1 MPVPSTIDQIS
12 PTASLNSPAGSENV
26 FPDIDN
32 HIRALA
38 AFTAQLRDGSGTNY
52 TSPYLL
58 KAGGTMTGALTL
70 AADPASAMQAATK
83 QYADT
88 MLPLAGGRCEGP
100 DAGMPERVGREAG
113 VRIPGD
119 GINGVMGAFGRIG
132 ERMRFVQARLEQVR
146 RAGGDPFRDYQLPQ
160 AVLAL
165 RQGVGRVESYAAG
178 NLLNLLPVEP
188 AWPAANTRECV

>member
-132 ERMRFVQARLEQVR
+132 ERMRFVQARHEELAAFMAAAHCSCREQIVQATGR
-146 RAGGDPFRDYQLPQ
+146 
-160 AVLAL
+160 AVLHPVQVLRMAL
-165 RQGVGRVESYAAG
+165 PDAA
-178 NLLNLLPVEP
+178 
-188 AWPAANTRECV
+188 